1 MTRDTTRPHGLRPWG
16 PPPVLEAIRRQ
27 LDRSVP
33 FARLLGIDIDA
44 LDHDTAHA
52 RLAAQPQIASHIGS
66 VHAGAL
72 FGVCE
77 AAAGAALAGAMAPV
91 IMRARIVVRDARIE
105 YLKPA
110 HGEVQARARLAE
122 DGELLLQRLLR
133 DGRAE
138 AEVDV
143 SACCQGA
150 DGTTMPVAR
159 ASFRSHLR
167 LQPAP

>member
-1 MTRDTTRPHGLRPWG
+1 MTSDPNLEPGLPAG
-16 PPPVLEAIRRQ
+16 SPPPVLEAIRRQ
-27 LDRSVP
+27 LGRSVP
-33 FARLLGIDIDA
+33 FARLLGIDIDV
-44 LDHDTAHA
+44 LDHDAAHA
-52 RLAAQPQIASHIGS
+52 RLAAQPQLASHIGS

-91 IMRARIVVRDARIE
+91 IMRTRIVVRDARID

-110 HGEVQARARLAE
+110 HGELQARARLAE

-133 DGRAE
+133 DGRAD

-143 SACCQGA
+143 SACCHGA
-150 DGTTMPVAR
+150 DGTTVPVAR